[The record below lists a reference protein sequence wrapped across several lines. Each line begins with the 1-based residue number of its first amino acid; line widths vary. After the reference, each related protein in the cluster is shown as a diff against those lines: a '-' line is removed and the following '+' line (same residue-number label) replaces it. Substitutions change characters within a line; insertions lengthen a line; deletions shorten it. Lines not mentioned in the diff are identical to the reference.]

1 MKYTLVYTNDCGD
14 TIARDY
20 FNDIKEAEKFMDELI
35 ETYEKEGAD
44 TGLILEDS
52 NGHYIRYYEPE
63 YLDEEDFDD
72 ED

>member
-20 FNDIKEAEKFMDELI
+20 FDDIKEAEKFMDELI

-52 NGHYIRYYEPE
+52 KGHYIRYYEPE
-63 YLDEEDFDD
+63 YLDDEDFDD